1 MEDIKQTLIEVIIA
15 LKASEKD
22 INTTIPLLV
31 CQFEYLIFMVKTS
44 SLPDAA
50 WFLQTLQNK
59 LSLKPTEGTLSV
71 LHWVVELW
79 IIFDYEGQS

>member
-1 MEDIKQTLIEVIIA
+1 MSVELDFSNIQFLSANHRSRVLLFMRSGIHKRDIVDIKQTLIEVIIA

-44 SLPDAA
+44 SLPDA
-50 WFLQTLQNK
+50 T
-59 LSLKPTEGTLSV
+59 
-71 LHWVVELW
+71 
-79 IIFDYEGQS
+79 